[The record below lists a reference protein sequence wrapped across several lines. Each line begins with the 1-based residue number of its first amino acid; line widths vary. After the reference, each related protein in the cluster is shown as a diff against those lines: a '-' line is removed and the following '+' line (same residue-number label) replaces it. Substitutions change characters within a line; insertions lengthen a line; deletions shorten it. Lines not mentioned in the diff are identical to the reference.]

1 MSKIVVRIPEPKD
14 EYDPSTQR
22 QINRTLSNVIDQ
34 LNSTYQQSVKD
45 DQQQQAWFLGQMANR
60 YKNSKVDLTTTNLTT
75 LYTVPAE
82 TVSIVKSFLVSND
95 DASNACEITVTLVN
109 SGGTI
114 FSLFKQKD
122 IAAKTTTELL
132 TQPLVCDES
141 EVIKVQAENAND
153 LHVVLSYL

>member
-1 MSKIVVRIPEPKD
+1 
-14 EYDPSTQR
+14 
-22 QINRTLSNVIDQ
+22 
-34 LNSTYQQSVKD
+34 
-45 DQQQQAWFLGQMANR
+45 MANNFLN
-60 YKNSKVDLTTTNLTT
+60 KKVDLTTTDLTV

-82 TVSIVKSFLVSND
+82 TTGLIKSILVSND

-141 EVIKVQAENAND
+141 EIIKVQAENANY
-153 LHVVLSYL
+153 LHVVLSYLEITRD

>member
-1 MSKIVVRIPEPKD
+1 
-14 EYDPSTQR
+14 
-22 QINRTLSNVIDQ
+22 
-34 LNSTYQQSVKD
+34 
-45 DQQQQAWFLGQMANR
+45 MANNFLN
-60 YKNSKVDLTTTNLTT
+60 KKVDLTTPDLTV

-82 TVSIVKSFLVSND
+82 TTGLVKSILVSND

-132 TQPLVCDES
+132 TQPLVAEES

-153 LHVVLSYL
+153 LHVVLSVLEITRD

>member
-1 MSKIVVRIPEPKD
+1 MS
-14 EYDPSTQR
+14 
-22 QINRTLSNVIDQ
+22 
-34 LNSTYQQSVKD
+34 NS
-45 DQQQQAWFLGQMANR
+45 F
-60 YKNSKVDLTTTNLTT
+60 KNSKVDLTTTDNTV

-82 TVSIVKSFLVSND
+82 STAIVKSILVSND

-132 TQPLVCDES
+132 TQPLVAEES

-153 LHVVLSYL
+153 LHVVLSVLEITRD

>member
-1 MSKIVVRIPEPKD
+1 
-14 EYDPSTQR
+14 
-22 QINRTLSNVIDQ
+22 
-34 LNSTYQQSVKD
+34 
-45 DQQQQAWFLGQMANR
+45 MANR

-141 EVIKVQAENAND
+141 EIIKVARCGRRI
-153 LHVVLSYL
+153 VVAFYDKRQ

>member
-1 MSKIVVRIPEPKD
+1 
-14 EYDPSTQR
+14 
-22 QINRTLSNVIDQ
+22 
-34 LNSTYQQSVKD
+34 
-45 DQQQQAWFLGQMANR
+45 MANNFLN
-60 YKNSKVDLTTTNLTT
+60 KKVDLTTTDLTV
-75 LYTVPAE
+75 LSTVPAE
-82 TVSIVKSFLVSND
+82 TTGLIKSILVSND

-132 TQPLVCDES
+132 TQPLVAEES

-153 LHVVLSYL
+153 LHVVLSVLEITRD

>member
-1 MSKIVVRIPEPKD
+1 
-14 EYDPSTQR
+14 
-22 QINRTLSNVIDQ
+22 
-34 LNSTYQQSVKD
+34 
-45 DQQQQAWFLGQMANR
+45 MANNFLN
-60 YKNSKVDLTTTNLTT
+60 KKVDLTTTDLTA

-82 TVSIVKSFLVSND
+82 TTGLIKSILVSND

-132 TQPLVCDES
+132 TQPLVAEES

-153 LHVVLSYL
+153 LHVVLSVLEITRD